1 MRAAVGLNEDGAL
14 TVWLQRGITFV
25 LATGAWVFFQAAT
38 LETAG
43 QMYAGLLS
51 GPLWVFT
58 SIGLD
63 RWDLLVAL
71 AGLLLLFAA
80 DLLEQ
85 KRPLT
90 ERWLALPAAGRW
102 AAALAL
108 VLLTV
113 VFGCYGPGYDAQSF
127 IYFQY

>member
-1 MRAAVGLNEDGAL
+1 MAGSITAPARRRVRAAVGLNEDGAL

-63 RWDLLVAL
+63 RWTCWWRWRVCCSSSRPTCWSRS
-71 AGLLLLFAA
+71 GL
-80 DLLEQ
+80 
-85 KRPLT
+85 
-90 ERWLALPAAGRW
+90 
-102 AAALAL
+102 
-108 VLLTV
+108 
-113 VFGCYGPGYDAQSF
+113 
-127 IYFQY
+127 